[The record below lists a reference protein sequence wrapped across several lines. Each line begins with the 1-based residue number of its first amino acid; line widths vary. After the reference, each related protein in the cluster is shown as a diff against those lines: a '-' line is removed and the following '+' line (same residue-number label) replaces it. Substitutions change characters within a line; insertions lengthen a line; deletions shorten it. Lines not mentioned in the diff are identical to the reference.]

1 MCAGNVRKSV
11 GDTTKRQKEEEN
23 QRMRKGPDVHSEKM
37 RKTKQTTTV
46 QPPTTIHT
54 TLTEHRVAI
63 LDSVVCLFC
72 RIWMDRGT
80 KTFLKFVPRVDA
92 THLVEKMH

>member
-23 QRMRKGPDVHSEKM
+23 QRMRKGPDVRSEKN
-37 RKTKQTTTV
+37 KTNNNCAK
-46 QPPTTIHT
+46 PPQLIHT

-72 RIWMDRGT
+72 RIWMDRGRR
-80 KTFLKFVPRVDA
+80 TFLKFVPPVDA